1 MLPRL
6 KKNTASGKLL
16 HSTGS
21 SAQCSVMTLRG
32 GIRGCDGREAEEGR
46 AVCIHAADSPCC
58 SAETNNTVKQLYS
71 NKKEIKL
78 PAEKR

>member
-1 MLPRL
+1 
-6 KKNTASGKLL
+6 
-16 HSTGS
+16 
-21 SAQCSVMTLRG
+21 MTLRG

-71 NKKEIKL
+71 NLKDKSNISINKMDTHKKETQKI
-78 PAEKR
+78 

>member
-1 MLPRL
+1 
-6 KKNTASGKLL
+6 
-16 HSTGS
+16 
-21 SAQCSVMTLRG
+21 MTLRG